1 MWGASKRIFV
11 QWCFQLL
18 LNPPFRESIENRKHM
33 NTCSYVVV
41 VVLVVVVAAVVVV
54 VFILHKSKIKS
65 ASFPIYKLI
74 NTHPG
79 WWFGTC
85 FIFSNV
91 KENIS

>member
-33 NTCSYVVV
+33 NTCSYVV
-41 VVLVVVVAAVVVV
+41 VVVVAAVVVV

-91 KENIS
+91 EENIS

>member
-1 MWGASKRIFV
+1 
-11 QWCFQLL
+11 L

-41 VVLVVVVAAVVVV
+41 VVVLVVVVVVVAAVVVVVV